1 MALVGSG
8 EFLQVMAP
16 IDAELLE
23 GRPRRA
29 VFLPTAAG
37 EEGPERVRY
46 WVELGTTHYR
56 AMGVEPVALEVLD
69 RKDAGRPELAAKLA
83 GAGLI
88 YLSGGNPGYLA
99 HTLAGTPVWEAI
111 LEAWHAGAA
120 LAGCSA
126 GACALSRIADDFA
139 RPGRYSGAGLAV
151 VPQLVVLPHFDRLER
166 WRPGL
171 TETMAG
177 RTPKDAVL
185 VGIDEETA
193 LVGHGESFIV
203 PRQEIGLAHR
213 PRWDSLAVQGGRAV
227 QSFFWC
233 PSGGRVTSSCR
244 SALRGPGAK
253 PRAAGRSQ
261 SGSPARSM
269 MAFASLA
276 KHSRSRPVWRA
287 VLVRS

>member
-1 MALVGSG
+1 MSPLEGPGPVALVGSG

-139 RPGRYSGAGLAV
+139 RPGHYSGAGLAV

-203 PRQEIGLAHR
+203 RGK
-213 PRWDSLAVQGGRAV
+213 
-227 QSFFWC
+227 
-233 PSGGRVTSSCR
+233 R
-244 SALRGPGAK
+244 SAWRIDRDGTRWQFKAGELFNPSSGA
-253 PRAAGRSQ
+253 PPAAGLPRRAAQPYADPERNHGQQADRSQ
-261 SGSPARSM
+261 DHPLGR
-269 MAFASLA
+269 
-276 KHSRSRPVWRA
+276 
-287 VLVRS
+287 